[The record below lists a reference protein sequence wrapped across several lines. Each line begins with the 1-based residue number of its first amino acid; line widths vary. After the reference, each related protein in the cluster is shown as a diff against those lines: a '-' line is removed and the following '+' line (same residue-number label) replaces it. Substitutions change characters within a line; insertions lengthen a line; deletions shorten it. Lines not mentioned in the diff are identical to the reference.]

1 MEMRR
6 AMKEAFDRDPV
17 FMGAG
22 GTIPFVA
29 DFAKAFPK
37 ATLLLTGAGD
47 PFSNA
52 HSEDE
57 SVDLKDLE
65 RSTLA
70 EALFFEYLAAN

>member
-1 MEMRR
+1 MSSSYPASGA
-6 AMKEAFDRDPV
+6 AMSGCATRIWNMITRKHRIAV
-17 FMGAG
+17 LAGA
-22 GTIPFVA
+22 A
-29 DFAKAFPK
+29 
-37 ATLLLTGAGD
+37 LLLTGAGD

-70 EALFFEYLAAN
+70 EALFFDYLASK

>member
-1 MEMRR
+1 MAEPTARS
-6 AMKEAFDRDPV
+6 KI
-17 FMGAG
+17 
-22 GTIPFVA
+22 T
-29 DFAKAFPK
+29 
-37 ATLLLTGAGD
+37 

-70 EALFFEYLAAN
+70 EALFFEYLAAT